1 MSLLG
6 KIGKLSP
13 ESAALEGTPAEV
25 EQRVRAAHDVKLRP
39 ARAQAARRV
48 RGWHEIQDDLVP
60 RLNGRWFVSAATD
73 AIFAPY
79 RGAVWVADSIVP
91 LSDTA
96 ELSFVVTDDLEVRF
110 YERVRH
116 PVNLVGVRPQ
126 AGRDEPAE
134 DCGEADA
141 RVDEV
146 TEADRRLRARDLE
159 RRLRALGIHCPSGAL
174 EPLTRSP
181 AAASTTS
188 DRAVVGGP
196 VLTGRVVRRGV
207 GQILGLR

>member
-116 PVNLVGVRPQ
+116 PATWSEYVHRQ
-126 AGRDEPAE
+126 AAKDQQRLRR
-134 DCGEADA
+134 EADA

-159 RRLRALGIHCPSGAL
+159 RRLRALGIHCPSG
-174 EPLTRSP
+174 RS
-181 AAASTTS
+181 SRS
-188 DRAVVGGP
+188 RAHRRRLRPPPIAPSSVG
-196 VLTGRVVRRGV
+196 RC
-207 GQILGLR
+207 